1 MSMEFVPGN
10 RPPGP
15 DCTDRAAW
23 GSPSVIIPQYIAKIK
38 VENEDDYPKAH
49 VLLIII
55 PMQLL
60 TICWSLILLEHLV

>member
-1 MSMEFVPGN
+1 MSMEFVPEN
-10 RPPGP
+10 RPDGG
-15 DCTDRAAW
+15 DCTDRAVW

-38 VENEDDYPKAH
+38 VVRMTTLRTH

-55 PMQLL
+55 PMQRL